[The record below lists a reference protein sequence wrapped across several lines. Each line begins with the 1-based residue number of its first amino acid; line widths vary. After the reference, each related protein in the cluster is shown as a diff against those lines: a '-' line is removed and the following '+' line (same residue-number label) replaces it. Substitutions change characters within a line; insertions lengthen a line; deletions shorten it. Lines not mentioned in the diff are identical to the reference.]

1 MSKFEIVK
9 KAANDMDL
17 SSDTITKMLRL
28 LNYAKQQGV
37 EMYLSDGKLRM
48 RDYKETKKSE
58 SFEDIM
64 NGFNDIFGGKKKG

>member
-17 SSDTITKMLRL
+17 SVDTITKMLRL

-37 EMYLSDGKLRM
+37 EMYLSEGKLRM
-48 RDYKETKKSE
+48 RDYKEEKKKTDSLD
-58 SFEDIM
+58 SIFD
-64 NGFNDIFGGKKKG
+64 NFSDIFGGKKG